1 MEPTDATII
10 GVYFLNYIKIISTCL
25 GYYYAHHQEKIKR
38 DWLTLH
44 VKLHEALTSLVFLSP
59 DDGHNNARNM

>member
-10 GVYFLNYIKIISTCL
+10 GVYFLNYIKSISACF
-25 GYYYAHHQEKIKR
+25 GHYYAHHQETRKQ

-44 VKLHEALTSLVFLSP
+44 VKLPVT
-59 DDGHNNARNM
+59 